1 MLTESQFF
9 QLIYNHTVF
18 FSWLTLK
25 TLQPHSAVAPVYLV
39 GNLWHIVTRQRV
51 YVRATAVEQNSVEEK
66 TTYALQ
72 HGVGKAKSCRCSQV
86 VFRFPLFPIPLITK
100 RSVSQRF

>member
-1 MLTESQFF
+1 MVIHVESQLF
-9 QLIYNHTVF
+9 QLTNLQSHCF

-66 TTYALQ
+66 TTYASQ
-72 HGVGKAKSCRCSQV
+72 HGVGKAKSC
-86 VFRFPLFPIPLITK
+86 
-100 RSVSQRF
+100 